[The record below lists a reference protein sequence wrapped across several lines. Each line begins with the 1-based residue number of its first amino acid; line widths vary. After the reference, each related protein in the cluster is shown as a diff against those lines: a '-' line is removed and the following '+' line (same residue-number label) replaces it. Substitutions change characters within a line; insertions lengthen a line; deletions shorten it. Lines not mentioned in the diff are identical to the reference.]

1 MYVRTAPHASPE
13 ASSCLKPVSPI
24 QSSRAH
30 SLSRSR
36 AASFHPPF
44 CSFEADLFCSRRLRH
59 LAAARHDQLSL
70 RPSAETLPTSRGLD
84 SSKVRSLQPL
94 PNHMWRQRA
103 DSFSAKDE
111 AELTC
116 DCFIDEW
123 WRCGRLP
130 SMKPVVWINS
140 FGGSVP
146 VRATCHILLLPPAL
160 MLLQRALRPVS
171 RVKWCMCGE
180 EAHMPVLVEAQWSP
194 PAAGSQCEP
203 ATGGDA

>member
-1 MYVRTAPHASPE
+1 M
-13 ASSCLKPVSPI
+13 
-24 QSSRAH
+24 
-30 SLSRSR
+30 
-36 AASFHPPF
+36 
-44 CSFEADLFCSRRLRH
+44 
-59 LAAARHDQLSL
+59 
-70 RPSAETLPTSRGLD
+70 
-84 SSKVRSLQPL
+84 
-94 PNHMWRQRA
+94 M
-103 DSFSAKDE
+103 

-146 VRATCHILLLPPAL
+146 VRATCHILLLPPPSVVAPSSI
-160 MLLQRALRPVS
+160 QTDCPESFEAGVACQ
-171 RVKWCMCGE
+171 VVMCGE